1 MYKISKIKEFPMT
14 FTNLKKRPKGVLGP
28 YKLARPTKVTTRST
42 NDRYTEA
49 FKKQHVK
56 AWNKSKLTAYKY
68 SKIAGI
74 ASTTIR
80 SWIHD
85 ERFSHLVT
93 R

>member
-14 FTNLKKRPKGVLGP
+14 FSNLKKRPKGVLDP

-42 NDRYTEA
+42 SERYSTA
-49 FKKQHVK
+49 FKEKHVK
-56 AWNKSKLTAYKY
+56 AWNKSNLTTYKY

-74 ASTTIR
+74 ASTTVR
-80 SWIHD
+80 AWIHD